1 MRFPSFVRAA
11 VCALALVLSAGVFAQ
26 GMGGGSSQRGTEGQ
40 VGQGTGKKDD
50 KGENK
55 YPNATRKEPK
65 LDMSAS
71 DQKDLNKAADL
82 INDNKNDEAE
92 PIVQKVMSNDKASKY
107 AQAFAHTLQ
116 AQIYYEKDK
125 SADAIAEYKKA
136 IDMDA
141 LPNDAHFQTLYQI
154 AQLQIAGREICRC
167 AGDARPVGEAVR
179 RADRRRARAE
189 SECVLP
195 HRQVPGRGRYDEES
209 AVDDGQAER
218 QLDADPD
225 GELFRA
231 QSVRSGC
238 RRSCS
243 SRWPKNPTDKK
254 LLNQLA
260 TIYIQ
265 ADKPQQ
271 ALDLMAKAKSQGL
284 ITTSEDYMQLA
295 KLQAAADKYK
305 DASATIKE
313 GLDKDILKPSFDVY
327 KLQGDVCT
335 QGEDDAC
342 AIDAYTKASP
352 QAKDGNIDYQLGY
365 LLFYSDRSKDAAE
378 ALSRAISKG
387 GLKQEGEAYLLR
399 GDAEN
404 DSNQAPAATGGL
416 AESVGLSEH
425 QDDGRAAHQGGQGRR
440 QDQARGEKTERLT
453 TQHIATK
460 SEVRITRARLCEA
473 L

>member
-1 MRFPSFVRAA
+1 MRFPSSVRAA
-11 VCALALVLSAGVFAQ
+11 VCALAVVVSAGAFAQ
-26 GMGGGSSQRGTEGQ
+26 GMGGGSIQATP
-40 VGQGTGKKDD
+40 KDKSAKEKPAKAA

-65 LDMSAS
+65 LDMSS
-71 DQKDLNKAADL
+71 GDQKDLNKAADL
-82 INDNKNDEAE
+82 INDSKNDEAE
-92 PIVQKVMSNDKASKY
+92 PIVQKVLSNEKSSKY
-107 AQAFAHTLQ
+107 AQAFGHTLQ

-136 IDMDA
+136 VDMDA

-154 AQLQIAGREICRC
+154 AQLQVQDEKYA
-167 AGDARPVGEAVR
+167 DALVTLDQWQKLSGS
-179 RADRRRARAE
+179 DTAE
-189 SECVLP
+189 ELALKANAYY
-195 HRQVPGRGRYDEES
+195 RTDKYQD
-209 AVDDGQAER
+209 AVDTMKKALSMTDKPSDSWTQILMASYFALNQYDQA
-218 QLDADPD
+218 
-225 GELFRA
+225 A
-231 QSVRSGC
+231 QVVQQQMA
-238 RRSCS
+238 
-243 SRWPKNPTDKK
+243 KNPNDKK

-271 ALDLMAKAKSQGL
+271 ALDLMSKAKSQGQ

-295 KLQAAADKYK
+295 KMYAAADKYK

-313 GLDKDILKPSFDVY
+313 GLDKNILKPNFDVY

-335 QGEDDAC
+335 QGEDDKC

-378 ALSRAISKG
+378 SLSRAISKG
-387 GLKQEGEAYLLR
+387 GLRQEGEAYLLR

-404 DSNQAPAATGGL
+404 DLNQASAALADWQKASGYPSTKAMAEQRMKAAKGG
-416 AESVGLSEH
+416 VKIKRSEKKPK
-425 QDDGRAAHQGGQGRR
+425 G
-440 QDQARGEKTERLT
+440 
-453 TQHIATK
+453 
-460 SEVRITRARLCEA
+460 
-473 L
+473 

>member
-1 MRFPSFVRAA
+1 
-11 VCALALVLSAGVFAQ
+11 Q
-26 GMGGGSSQRGTEGQ
+26 GMGGGSISATPKDKSAKEKP
-40 VGQGTGKKDD
+40 GKTS

-65 LDMSAS
+65 LEMSS
-71 DQKDLNKAADL
+71 GDQKDLNKAADL
-82 INDNKNDEAE
+82 INDSKNDEAE
-92 PIVQKVMSNDKASKY
+92 PIIQKELANDKASKY

-141 LPNDAHFQTLYQI
+141 LPNDAHFQTIYQI
-154 AQLQIAGREICRC
+154 AQLQVQDEKYA
-167 AGDARPVGEAVR
+167 DALTTLDQWEKQTGSQT
-179 RADRRRARAE
+179 ADELALKSNAYYRTDKF
-189 SECVLP
+189 
-195 HRQVPGRGRYDEES
+195 QD
-209 AVDDGQAER
+209 AVDTMKKAVSMTDKPNDSWTQILMASYFELNQYDQAAAVV
-218 QLDADPD
+218 QQQMQKDP
-225 GELFRA
+225 
-231 QSVRSGC
+231 S
-238 RRSCS
+238 
-243 SRWPKNPTDKK
+243 NKK

-284 ITTSEDYMQLA
+284 ITTSDDYMQLA

-305 DASATIKE
+305 DASATIQE
-313 GLDKDILKPSFDVY
+313 GIHKGALKPSFDVY

-335 QGEDDAC
+335 QGEDDKC

-378 ALSRAISKG
+378 ALSRAIQKG
-387 GLKQEGEAYLLR
+387 GLRQEGEAYLLR

-404 DSNQAPAATGGL
+404 DLNQASAATADWTKASSYPSTKTMAEQRLKAAKGG
-416 AESVGLSEH
+416 V
-425 QDDGRAAHQGGQGRR
+425 
-440 QDQARGEKTERLT
+440 
-453 TQHIATK
+453 
-460 SEVRITRARLCEA
+460 
-473 L
+473 